1 MKPARADG
9 YHAESTYP
17 AFFHRELTPA
27 WLNATVTALGHRAPA
42 PDAPCTWCELGCG
55 PGMTTLVA
63 AAANPGGSF
72 YGVDFDP
79 AALAHAH
86 GLAERAE
93 MANVHF
99 LQLSFAELAEADDA
113 VLPPL
118 DFIVLHGVLSWIS
131 PANRRAVMRVVERWL
146 KPGGIACLAYMSQPG
161 SAPMMAMQRVL
172 RRSAEVAGASA
183 GLASGLALMRGLRDG
198 GAGQFAV
205 VPELGAQLDQVMRHP
220 PGHLA
225 HEFLGEHWEPLHVA
239 DVLAAAELAGCTFIG
254 SATPLENIDAVS
266 LPGGTQATIGAVADT
281 ALRETAKDI
290 ARNQTLRRDI
300 YQRGARPLAPAE
312 HRQALQ
318 AQRFIALPGAPAG
331 GSLRFDTRIGPIDG
345 PAEMFSPLLG
355 ALAGGQPASFGS
367 LLALP
372 AYAGHGGMLNQ
383 ACQMLLWAG
392 HLHPCLPAAD
402 AAPAQALNRALW
414 RAAAA
419 GHGHGWLAAP
429 ALGSGLPVA
438 RPAMLAA
445 HALDLDPS
453 LRGEALLGAVRA
465 LDPEAADAGWLAGFE
480 RESLPAW
487 RRLGVLA
494 DSS

>member
-1 MKPARADG
+1 MKPAWSDG
-9 YHAESTYP
+9 YHADLAYP

-27 WLNATVTALGHRAPA
+27 WLHAVLTALGHRAPDPAA
-42 PDAPCTWCELGCG
+42 PYAWCELGCG
-55 PGMTTLVA
+55 PGLTTLLS
-63 AAANPGGSF
+63 AAANPGGTF
-72 YGVDFDP
+72 HGVDFDP
-79 AALAHAH
+79 AAIAHAR
-86 GLAERAE
+86 GLAAQAE
-93 MANVHF
+93 LGNVRF
-99 LQLSFAELAEADDA
+99 LQHSFAELAEAEDSA
-113 VLPPL
+113 LPPL
-118 DFIVLHGVLSWIS
+118 DLIVMHGVLSWIS
-131 PANRRAVMRVVERWL
+131 PDNRRAVMRIVERWL
-146 KPGGIACLAYMSQPG
+146 KPGGIACLGYMTQPG
-161 SAPMMAMQRVL
+161 SAPMMAMQRIL
-172 RRSAEVAGASA
+172 RRSAEITGATT
-183 GLASGLALMRGLRDG
+183 GLASGLALMRKLRDG

-205 VPELGAQLDQVMRHP
+205 VPELGAQLDQVMMHP

-225 HEFLGEHWEPLHVA
+225 HEFLGGHWEPLHVA
-239 DVLAAAELAGCTFIG
+239 DMLAAAEQAGCSFIG

-266 LPGGTQATIGAVADT
+266 LPGGTQATIGALSDT

-300 YQRGARPLAPAE
+300 YQREPRPLTPAE

-318 AQRFIALPGAPAG
+318 TQQFAALPGAPAG
-331 GSLRFDTRIGPIDG
+331 GKLRFDTRIGPVDG
-345 PAEMFSPLLG
+345 PAPMFSPLLK
-355 ALAGGQPASFGS
+355 ALSSGRPTSFGS

-392 HLHPCLPAAD
+392 HLHPCLPATA

-419 GHGHGWLAAP
+419 GHDYGWLAAP
-429 ALGSGLPVA
+429 ALGSGLPAA

-453 LRGEALLGAVRA
+453 LRGEALLAAVRA
-465 LDPEAADAGWLAGFE
+465 LDPEAADAGHLAAFE

-487 RRLGVLA
+487 QRLGVLA
-494 DSS
+494 NSS